1 MKQHAWI
8 ASLALAN
15 LRSETSRPW
24 NALLL
29 AVFMAANN
37 LLWFGIWVIFF
48 GLAGELR
55 GWTVVDVARLYG
67 IAATAYGFY
76 AALFGGARNLAALAL
91 DGGLDVYL
99 GRPRSTL
106 LGVLFSRCDPTGF
119 GDVVSGIALIA
130 WTADGP
136 LEVLCALGL
145 ATIGTSTLVSVY
157 VTLGSLVFFA
167 SARQRFVDQLFDCF
181 MTLSVMPQIGLP
193 PLVKLLLYTALPAAF
208 VGLLPVEI
216 LRSFSAVELGAALLA
231 AVVFPTIAA
240 LVFRRGLKRYASGN
254 LMVDTR

>member
-1 MKQHAWI
+1 MKRHAWI
-8 ASLALAN
+8 VALALAN

-24 NALLL
+24 NAVLL

-37 LLWFGIWVIFF
+37 LLWFGIWVLFF

-67 IAATAYGFY
+67 IVATAYGFY
-76 AALFGGARNLAALAL
+76 AAFFGGARNLASLAL

-119 GDVVSGIALIA
+119 GDIVSGVALIA
-130 WTADGP
+130 WTGDSP
-136 LEVLCALGL
+136 LEVLLALGL
-145 ATIGTSTLVSVY
+145 ATLGTSIVVSVY

-167 SARQRFVDQLFDCF
+167 SAPQRFVDQLFDCF
-181 MTLSVMPQIGLP
+181 LTLSAMPQIGLP
-193 PLVKLLLYTALPAAF
+193 PLAKLALYTVLPAAF
-208 VGLLPVEI
+208 VGFVPVEI
-216 LRSFSAVELGAALLA
+216 LRSFSGVELGGAVLA
-231 AVVFPTIAA
+231 AVVFPMIAVV
-240 LVFRRGLKRYASGN
+240 VFGRGLKRYASGN